1 MSNGETVMTGGDET
15 GVSGV
20 NRGAKWRGLLTDYL
34 GLGLALIGLI
44 VVFSLSSN
52 HFFSLPTFRT
62 IANQIP
68 DAVIVAVGMTFVIII
83 GGIDLSVGSVLA
95 LSGAALGLSLVNL
108 NLPLPVAIAGCLG
121 AGFVCGAINGLVTI
135 RWSLPSFIVTLGM
148 LEVARGGAYLATN
161 SQTLYIGGAVEGI
174 AEISYFGLSLPFLA
188 AVLIV
193 VAGQFMLSR
202 TVFGR
207 YMLAIGANEEVARFS
222 GVNPRPIKL
231 AVFAL
236 CGGLTGVAAVFHSSR
251 LSSANPNAG
260 IGLELQAIAAVVIG
274 GTSLMGGRGS
284 VINTF
289 FGVLIIAVLGTGL
302 AQVGAQEPTKRL
314 VTGLVIVAAVIID
327 HYRRRLEAGK
337 GKSK

>member
-1 MSNGETVMTGGDET
+1 MGF
-15 GVSGV
+15 
-20 NRGAKWRGLLTDYL
+20 
-34 GLGLALIGLI
+34 ALIALI
-44 VVFSLSSN
+44 AVFSLSAS

-68 DAVIVAVGMTFVIII
+68 DAVIVAVGVTFVIII

-95 LSGAALGLSLVNL
+95 VSLVNL
-108 NLPLPVAIAGCLG
+108 NLPLPVAIVCCLCVG
-121 AGFVCGAINGLVTI
+121 LICGVINGLVTI

-148 LEVARGGAYLATN
+148 LEIARGGAYLATN
-161 SQTLYIGGAVEGI
+161 SQTLYIGGAVERI
-174 AEISYFGLSLPFLA
+174 AEISILGLSLPFIL

-193 VAGQFMLSR
+193 VAGHVMLSR

-207 YMLAIGANEEVARFS
+207 YMLAIGANEEVVRFS

-236 CGGLTGVAAVFHSSR
+236 CGLLTGVAAVIHSSR

-260 IGLELQAIAAVVIG
+260 IGMELQAIAAVVIG

-284 VINTF
+284 VVNTF
-289 FGVLIIAVLGTGL
+289 LGVLVIAVLASGL
-302 AQVGAQEPTKRL
+302 AQA
-314 VTGLVIVAAVIID
+314 
-327 HYRRRLEAGK
+327 
-337 GKSK
+337 